1 MPRGVYDRKGFVRTT
16 KESLNEFIKFCHRF
30 DIAEKLKIVK
40 RPHQLAVT
48 LYEKETGI
56 KISSQTSSKN
66 LEKIMKDVTV
76 EEFVTFLNEN
86 DLKHMH
92 SNSEYE
98 EEVNEHIAH
107 KHKRITI
114 PMLEAYVKFTFRDD
128 IKNIL
133 DDETIDLKNRVMKVV
148 KMYKDETNKDIF
160 SSIQR

>member
-1 MPRGVYDRKGFVRTT
+1 
-16 KESLNEFIKFCHRF
+16 
-30 DIAEKLKIVK
+30 
-40 RPHQLAVT
+40 
-48 LYEKETGI
+48 
-56 KISSQTSSKN
+56 
-66 LEKIMKDVTV
+66 MKDVTV

-114 PMLEAYVKFTFRDD
+114 PMLEAYVKFPFRDD

-133 DDETIDLKNRVMKVV
+133 EDETIDLKNRVMKVV
-148 KMYKDETNKDIF
+148 KMYKDETNEDILLNPATKQIGKWKMIDNMVAKMKGNVLIIIF
-160 SSIQR
+160 SFFIKFIFLFLLKTCDEGLMK